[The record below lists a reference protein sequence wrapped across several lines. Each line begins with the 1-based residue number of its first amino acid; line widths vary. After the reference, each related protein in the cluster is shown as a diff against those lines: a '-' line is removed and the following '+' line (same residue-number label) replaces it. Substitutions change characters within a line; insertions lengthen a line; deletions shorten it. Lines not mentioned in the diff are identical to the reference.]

1 MATKSS
7 KTPTYYE
14 AVGRRKTSTARVR
27 VFTHSKKKNEITV
40 NDKPL
45 AEFFDVEELQAKVV
59 SPLKILAGG
68 ADVSI
73 KVQGGGTTGQA
84 DAAQLGLARALVKF
98 DPELKKQLKDNG
110 LLTRDPRQ
118 KERKKPGLKKARR
131 SPQWA
136 KR

>member
-27 VFTHSKKKNEITV
+27 VFMHSKKKNEITV

-45 AEFFDVEELQAKVV
+45 TEFFDVEELQTKVV
-59 SPLKILAGG
+59 APLKVLAGG

-98 DPELKKQLKDNG
+98 DAELKKQLKDNG

>member
-7 KTPTYYE
+7 KTPTYFE

-27 VFTHSKKKNEITV
+27 VFMHSKKKNEITV

-45 AEFFDVEELQAKVV
+45 TEFFDVEELQSKVV
-59 SPLKILAGG
+59 APLKVLAGG

-73 KVQGGGTTGQA
+73 KVHGGGTTGQA

-98 DPELKKQLKDNG
+98 DSELKKQLKDNG

-131 SPQWA
+131 APQWA

>member
-27 VFTHSKKKNEITV
+27 VFIHSKKKNEITV

-45 AEFFDVEELQAKVV
+45 TEFFDVEELQTKVV
-59 SPLKILAGG
+59 APLKVLAGG

-98 DPELKKQLKDNG
+98 DAELKKQLKDNG
-110 LLTRDPRQ
+110 HLTRDPRQ

>member
-27 VFTHSKKKNEITV
+27 VVTHSKKKNEIIV

-45 AEFFDVEELQAKVV
+45 NEFFDVDELQSKVV
-59 SPLKILAGG
+59 APLKVIAGG

>member
-27 VFTHSKKKNEITV
+27 VFMHSKKKNEITV

-45 AEFFDVEELQAKVV
+45 TEFFDVEELQTKVV
-59 SPLKILAGG
+59 APLKVLAGG

-98 DPELKKQLKDNG
+98 DSELKKQLKDNG